1 MTTPTQK
8 RQPLPPHP
16 TASTVDD
23 SERNESKSTPVVAGA
38 APSPE
43 VVEQPTRRQFSAEY
57 KRRILAEC
65 DAATAPGQ
73 TGQILR
79 REGLWSSHLRDWRAA
94 RERGTNAALEPKKR
108 GPKTRP
114 LSAEHLELARLARE
128 NARLLKK
135 LQHAELVIDFQKKVS
150 ALLGIALPVIEDE
163 ADGSDS

>member
-8 RQPLPPHP
+8 RHPLPPHP
-16 TASTVDD
+16 TASTADD
-23 SERNESKSTPVVAGA
+23 GEHNESKPTARA
-38 APSPE
+38 AAALPSPE
-43 VVEQPTRRQFSAEY
+43 VVEQPTRRQFSADY

-65 DAATAPGQ
+65 DAASAPGQ

-114 LSAEHLELARLARE
+114 LSAEQLEVARLARE

-135 LQHAELVIDFQKKVS
+135 LQQAELVIDFQKKVS
-150 ALLGIALPVIEDE
+150 ALLGIALPGIEDE
-163 ADGSDS
+163 RDGSDS